1 MHNSQMYRYFSV
13 SSFVRL
19 PLLACSMALL
29 TGCISNVQTK
39 GEFEEGAAENITY
52 DRIIIL
58 GLSHNAGARC
68 DFEYFL
74 RTQVRTASTEAQASC
89 NLMKTSEELTRE
101 SIEEIVA
108 EYGADAVLVTV
119 LVDSDIEPEE
129 GGDRDTRGGAYFKPK
144 EYGYETPYYRDRY
157 GVYRGG
163 YGVYGVPVVY
173 GEWRLAPVITS
184 VDGEVTIRTMLYET
198 AGATM
203 VYEIITT
210 ADDLSSR
217 ENALASITP
226 PIADDL
232 RDAGLIR

>member
-1 MHNSQMYRYFSV
+1 MMRLFSAG
-13 SSFVRL
+13 FAVR
-19 PLLACSMALL
+19 PVALLATLLL
-29 TGCISNVQTK
+29 TACISNVQTK
-39 GEFEEGAAENITY
+39 GGFEEGAAENITY
-52 DRIIIL
+52 DRVIIL

-74 RTQVRTASTEAQASC
+74 RTQVRTAKTEAQASC
-89 NLMKTSEELTRE
+89 NLMKTSDELTRE
-101 SIEEIVA
+101 SIEKIVE

-129 GGDRDTRGGAYFKPK
+129 GGDSDTRGGAYFKPK
-144 EYGYETPYYRDRY
+144 GYAYETPYYRDRY

-184 VDGEVTIRTMLYET
+184 VDGEVTIRTMFYET

-203 VYEIITT
+203 VYEIIST